1 MQIKNFPTTILV
13 ILLVVAS
20 FFIGTLWMRVQ
31 QLEEDKTNPTA
42 ANNNLPAGNQP
53 TPVPGDV
60 PDITDE
66 DWVMGNPDATIAL
79 IEYSDLECPYCQQ
92 FHTTA
97 QQLIDSNDDV
107 KWVYRH
113 FPLDAIHPSARSRA
127 IASECV
133 GKLAGN
139 EAFWEFVDAIFAS
152 ETAVLDSELSGLA
165 AQVGANANEFDACV
179 SEGSVEEKVNSDMAG
194 GQSAGVSGTPGNF
207 LLNTE
212 TGEVSYIPGAVPLV
226 QLEQA
231 ISGLR

>member
-1 MQIKNFPTTILV
+1 MQIKNFPTTVLV
-13 ILLVVAS
+13 ILLIVAS

-31 QLEEDKTNPTA
+31 QLEENQTNPTA
-42 ANNNLPAGNQP
+42 ANNNLAAGNQP

-66 DWVMGNPDATIAL
+66 DWITGNPDATIAL

-97 QQLIDSNDDV
+97 QQLIEGNDDV

-113 FPLDAIHPSARSRA
+113 FPLDAIHPSARPRA

-133 GKLAGN
+133 GELAGN

-152 ETAVLDSELSGLA
+152 ETAVTDSELSGLA
-165 AQVGANANEFDACV
+165 AQVGVNANEFDSCV

-231 ISGLR
+231 ISELR